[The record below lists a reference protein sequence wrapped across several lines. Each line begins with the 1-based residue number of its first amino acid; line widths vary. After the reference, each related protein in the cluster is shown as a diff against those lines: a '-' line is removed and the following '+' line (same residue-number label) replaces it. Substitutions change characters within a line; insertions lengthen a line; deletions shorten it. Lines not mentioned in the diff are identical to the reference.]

1 MDMIIAELHEKSKAL
16 RTRARI
22 ALLAAKRLEGDET
35 TLSVK
40 DEAAVTALFSAKG
53 LANELSA
60 LRLLAVELKM
70 EVRAN
75 QMSYPTEAAL
85 HRRLSRAC
93 ELSSMAIEAEAR
105 ILRITEGESK
115 MYIALEAESRAFKL
129 EAEAHLESA
138 SASERSLLNSSK
150 GSGKGK

>member
-35 TLSVK
+35 PLSIK
-40 DEAAVTALFSAKG
+40 DDAAVKRLFGGKG
-53 LANELSA
+53 LADELSA

-70 EVRAN
+70 EVRGN
-75 QMSYPTEAAL
+75 QMSYPTPAAL
-85 HRRLSRAC
+85 HRRLGRAC

-105 ILRITEGESK
+105 ILRIAEGESK
-115 MYIALEAESRAFKL
+115 MYVALSSESAAFKL
-129 EAEAHLESA
+129 EAEAHMESA
-138 SASERSLLNSSK
+138 SAYERSLADSK
-150 GSGKGK
+150 PAGKGK

>member
-70 EVRAN
+70 DVRAN
-75 QMSYPTEAAL
+75 QMSYPTPAAL

-105 ILRITEGESK
+105 ILRIAEGESK
-115 MYIALEAESRAFKL
+115 MYTALISESAAFKL
-129 EAEAHLESA
+129 EAEAHTESA
-138 SASERSLLNSSK
+138 SAYERGLVDSK
-150 GSGKGK
+150 AVGKGK

>member
-35 TLSVK
+35 KFS
-40 DEAAVTALFSAKG
+40 DEEEVAVTALFVGQS

-60 LRLLAVELKM
+60 VRLLAVELKM
-70 EVRAN
+70 EVRGN
-75 QMSYPTEAAL
+75 QMSYPTPAAL
-85 HRRLSRAC
+85 HRRLGRAC

-105 ILRITEGESK
+105 ILRIAEGESK

-150 GSGKGK
+150 GAGKGK